1 MSAEENK
8 AIVRQF
14 YDEVV
19 NKGNIN
25 MIDKIA
31 ALNYVDHTAPPGIPP
46 GKEGEKV
53 WFKMIRAAFPDGR
66 TTIDDIIAE
75 GDKVVVR
82 ATMKGTHKGEFMGI
96 PATWKQVTISGIDVP
111 RVASSPRWTS
121 RSPRRTTSPG
131 RWSATSRSGR
141 SPRSPGSTTSPR
153 RSRATGP

>member
-31 ALNYVDHTAPPGIPP
+31 AVNYVDHTAPPGIPP

-66 TTIDDIIAE
+66 TTIDDIIAG
-75 GDKVVVR
+75 GDEVGVR
-82 ATMKGTHKGEFMGI
+82 ATMRDTHKRELVGIRARGEE
-96 PATWKQVTISGIDVP
+96 VTL
-111 RVASSPRWTS
+111 
-121 RSPRRTTSPG
+121 
-131 RWSATSRSGR
+131 
-141 SPRSPGSTTSPR
+141 
-153 RSRATGP
+153 

>member
-31 ALNYVDHTAPPGIPP
+31 AMNYVDHTAPPGIPP

-96 PATWKQVTISGIDVP
+96 PATGKQVTISGIDVTRFVNGKSTEHWGQWDTLGMMQQVGVVP
-111 RVASSPRWTS
+111 
-121 RSPRRTTSPG
+121 SPG
-131 RWSATSRSGR
+131 QQ
-141 SPRSPGSTTSPR
+141 PRK
-153 RSRATGP
+153 